1 MNKTII
7 LNAPPNAGKDTIAEA
22 LCSYTGAMHMEMK
35 DHLYTVT
42 ASLFNMPLVKLN
54 GMCTDRDRKDRQTQ
68 LLILPINKYNQ
79 LCRITGSKPVRG
91 VSPKSCHAISPREAL
106 IYTSELVVKPAFGS
120 DYFGK
125 IANDNIQ
132 VCGAVF
138 SDGGFDDELPPILIG
153 QKDVY
158 IVKFSREGCN
168 WEGDSRS
175 WLTTQAGVPEL
186 VTTNNGTVRNLVDE
200 ILEFIGE

>member
-7 LNAPPNAGKDTIAEA
+7 LNAPPNAGKDTIADA
-22 LCSYTGAMHMEMK
+22 LCAATNAMHMQMK
-35 DHLYTVT
+35 HHLYKVA
-42 ASLFNMPLVKLN
+42 ASLFNMSPSNLRV
-54 GMCTDRDRKDRQTQ
+54 MATDRERKDRQTQ
-68 LLILPINKYNQ
+68 LLMLPIDKYNL

-91 VSPKSCHAISPREAL
+91 VSPRSTHAISPREAL
-106 IYTSELVVKPAFGS
+106 IYTSELVVKPSFGR

-138 SDGGFDDELPPILIG
+138 SDGGFDEELPPILLG
-153 QKDVY
+153 QEEVY
-158 IVKFSREGCN
+158 IIKFSREGCS
-168 WEGDSRS
+168 WAGDSRS

-186 VTTNNGTVRNLVDE
+186 VTTNNGTVQDLVIK
-200 ILEFIGE
+200 ILDFIGE

>member
-7 LNAPPNAGKDTIAEA
+7 LNAPPNAGKDTVAEA
-22 LCSYTGAMHMEMK
+22 LCEAIGAIHMEMK

-42 ASLFNMPLVKLN
+42 ASLFNMPRVKLN
-54 GMCTDRDRKDRQTQ
+54 EMCTDRDRKDRQTQ
-68 LLILPINKYNQ
+68 LLVLPIDKYNL

-106 IYTSELVVKPAFGS
+106 IYTSELVVKPSFGR

-125 IANDNIQ
+125 IANANIQ
-132 VCGAVF
+132 PCGAVF

-153 QKDVY
+153 QSDVY
-158 IVKFSREGCN
+158 IIKFNREGCT
-168 WEGDSRS
+168 WDGDSRD
-175 WLTTQAGVPEL
+175 WLTPCSGVPEL
-186 VTTNNGTVRNLVDE
+186 ITTNNGTVKDIVEE
-200 ILEFIGE
+200 ILDFIGE